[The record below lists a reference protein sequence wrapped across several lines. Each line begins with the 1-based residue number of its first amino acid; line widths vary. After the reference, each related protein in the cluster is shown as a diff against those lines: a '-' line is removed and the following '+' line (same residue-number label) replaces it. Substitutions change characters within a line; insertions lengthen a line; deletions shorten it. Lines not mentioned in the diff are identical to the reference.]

1 LAENPKQQN
10 KRIARIKETLSFKVA
25 QVEIVDVNRDNVAEQ
40 GVDKIEADA
49 DAREKAG
56 VQRSEHDRRLQQ
68 SEKPA
73 NVNTVCPPP

>member
-1 LAENPKQQN
+1 M
-10 KRIARIKETLSFKVA
+10 
-25 QVEIVDVNRDNVAEQ
+25 EIVDVNRDNVAEQ